1 MQIIKKLIQ
10 GCFCLAVA
18 LNAGVAQAFSLISER
33 QIIPSTNLPTLKLS
47 SGFFPINQIADGIT
61 RDGLFPTFPGPFNGF
76 ASPAATGTIT
86 LDLVGEFNLSSF
98 ILWNDINVFQEGI
111 KDFRL
116 NFFTSSNSL
125 IPVNFSTNFTAPI
138 TQVEAEEYVF
148 GEVVPGVSGV
158 ELVVLSS
165 QQSSS
170 GINRIE
176 IREVAFTGDPVA
188 SVPEPLTVFGSIL
201 GLGILG
207 AVKQKR
213 KQQ

>member
-1 MQIIKKLIQ
+1 MQIMKKLIQ

-18 LNAGVAQAFSLISER
+18 LNAGAAQAFSLISES
-33 QIIPSTNLPTLKLS
+33 QIIPSTNLPS
-47 SGFFPINQIADGIT
+47 VGSFPINQIADGIT
-61 RDGLFPTFPGPFNGF
+61 KDGLFPTFPGSFNGF
-76 ASPAATGTIT
+76 VSPTATGIIT

-148 GEVVPGVSGV
+148 GEVVPGVSRV
-158 ELVVLSS
+158 DLVVLSS
-165 QQSSS
+165 QQSS

>member
-1 MQIIKKLIQ
+1 MQIMKKLIQ

-18 LNAGVAQAFSLISER
+18 LNAGAAQAFSLISES
-33 QIIPSTNLPTLKLS
+33 QIIPSTNLPSLGS
-47 SGFFPINQIADGIT
+47 FPINQIADGIT
-61 RDGLFPTFPGPFNGF
+61 KDGLFPTFPGSFNGF
-76 ASPAATGTIT
+76 VSPTATGIIT

-148 GEVVPGVSGV
+148 GEVVPGVSRV
-158 ELVVLSS
+158 DLVVLSS
-165 QQSSS
+165 QQSS
-170 GINRIE
+170 GVNQIE